1 MRISATSWFVAAA
14 IVVAGV
20 VGYAARSAPSADAS
34 TASGIPADA
43 ERVGFVMR
51 GRTRDVALLD
61 ATRPFRLELGNGP
74 LMGTTPDV
82 AARDRAQAI
91 IIRELARYSGALL
104 RATKLR
110 GVVLVHDL
118 MEGKKAIPS
127 LPNVAGLL
135 LLDVDAS
142 ERDLVRTIHHEI
154 FHFFDLAD
162 DGALSPDPTWE
173 KLNAEGF
180 TYGAGGRSL
189 RGAWAAAPP
198 DGLSGF
204 VSAYATSAVEEDKAE
219 TFAFAIA
226 RRDDLATLVGRDPVL
241 DKKVRELVRRLD
253 AVEPNTAR
261 DLRIH

>member
-20 VGYAARSAPSADAS
+20 VGYAARSAPRADAS

-43 ERVGFVMR
+43 ERVGFVVR
-51 GRTRDVALLD
+51 GRTREVALLD

-74 LMGTTPDV
+74 LMGSTPDV
-82 AARDRAQAI
+82 ASRDRAQAI
-91 IIRELARYSGALL
+91 VVRELARYSPALL

-110 GVVLVHDL
+110 GVVFVHEL

-135 LLDVDAS
+135 LLDVDAA
-142 ERDLVRTIHHEI
+142 ERDLVRTIHHEV

-162 DGALSPDPTWE
+162 DGALSPDATWE
-173 KLNAEGF
+173 RLNAEGF
-180 TYGAGGRSL
+180 TYGAGGRTL
-189 RGAWAAAPP
+189 RGAWAAARPE
-198 DGLSGF
+198 GLGGF

-219 TFAFAIA
+219 TFAFAVA
-226 RRDDLATLVGRDPVL
+226 RRDDLVALAANDPVL
-241 DKKVRELVRRLD
+241 DKKVRELARRLD
-253 AVEPNTAR
+253 AVEAGTAR
-261 DLRIH
+261 ALGVP